1 MTPNSL
7 AFLSSRTRF
16 SAPFPGIWA
25 GLLTAPWAVPLE
37 KSRSLVS
44 SQGGLLGP
52 LFLPEMLFLRTS
64 LSKQWEALVMWKGRT
79 LVLQVTVPA
88 ELTFSQP
95 NPGTRSDWN
104 VSASCWKCIPPAPPT
119 LALSQPHHPML
130 LQHVRWC
137 PMHCRAGHAISAES
151 CSNFWYSES
160 ASMVRCLLF
169 YATVFWNVYYCYDC
183 LQPPPQFVFGG
194 GSFNREIGFDEV
206 MRVGPPW

>member
-25 GLLTAPWAVPLE
+25 GLWLLLEQSPWRKVGALCLPRVVF
-37 KSRSLVS
+37 RTLVS
-44 SQGGLLGP
+44 SRDAVSQN
-52 LFLPEMLFLRTS
+52 S
-64 LSKQWEALVMWKGRT
+64 LSKQWEAQVMWKGRT

-95 NPGTRSDWN
+95 NPGTRPDWN
-104 VSASCWKCIPPAPPT
+104 VPASCWKCIPPAPPT
-119 LALSQPHHPML
+119 LALSQLHHPWL
-130 LQHVRWC
+130 LQHAQWC
-137 PMHCRAGHAISAES
+137 PMHCRAGHAISPES

-160 ASMVRCLLF
+160 ASIVRCLLF

-183 LQPPPQFVFGG
+183 LHPPPQFVFGG
-194 GSFNREIGFDEV
+194 GSFSREIGFDEV
-206 MRVGPPW
+206 MGVGPPW